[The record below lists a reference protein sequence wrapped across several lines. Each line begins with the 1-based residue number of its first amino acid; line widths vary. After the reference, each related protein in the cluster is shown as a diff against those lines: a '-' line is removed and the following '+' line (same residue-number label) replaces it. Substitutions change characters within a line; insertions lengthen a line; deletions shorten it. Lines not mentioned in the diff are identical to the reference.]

1 MKKFITKQIY
11 YELKKKNISLNKDK
25 IIFAGLTYK
34 KNVSDIRNSHS
45 LKIFEHFMKS
55 YKKIYF
61 SDPFIN
67 LKKMRNKQIKVDK
80 ILKDKNLK
88 CLVLLVD
95 HDIFKNIIK
104 RINKKVSIINILN
117 FYEKNN

>member
-1 MKKFITKQIY
+1 
-11 YELKKKNISLNKDK
+11 
-25 IIFAGLTYK
+25 
-34 KNVSDIRNSHS
+34 
-45 LKIFEHFMKS
+45 
-55 YKKIYF
+55 
-61 SDPFIN
+61 
-67 LKKMRNKQIKVDK
+67 MRNKQIKVDK

>member
-1 MKKFITKQIY
+1 
-11 YELKKKNISLNKDK
+11 
-25 IIFAGLTYK
+25 
-34 KNVSDIRNSHS
+34 
-45 LKIFEHFMKS
+45 MKS